1 VEASVEASDAPQ
13 SLGAVLLAAG
23 SSSRLGR
30 PKQLVSI
37 DGQLLVRR
45 QAQLLENLR
54 VASTIV
60 VTGAVESEV
69 HQALDGIPVQ
79 FVHNPNWEMGM
90 GNSLACGIRQLP
102 EKVRG
107 VLVLLCDQ
115 WQVDGDDLKSLIDV
129 WSEQPLSAVAAQWN
143 NIVGPPVIFPRSLFD
158 RLSRLK
164 GEQGARQVLRRGK
177 TEIKKVQMEHA
188 SHDLDVPADLAQLDR

>member
-1 VEASVEASDAPQ
+1 MEASDASQ
-13 SLGAVLLAAG
+13 SLGVVLLAAG

-37 DGQLLVRR
+37 NGQSLVRR
-45 QAQLLENLR
+45 QTQLLEHLR
-54 VASTIV
+54 AASTIV
-60 VTGAVESEV
+60 VTGAVESEI

-79 FVHNPNWEMGM
+79 FVHNPNWEKGM
-90 GNSLACGIRQLP
+90 GSSLACAIKQLP
-102 EKVRG
+102 ERVRG

-115 WQVDGDDLKSLIDV
+115 WQIDSHDLKRLIDA
-129 WSEQPLSAVAAQWN
+129 WSGNPMCAVAAEWN
-143 NIVGPPVIFPRSLFD
+143 NIIGPPVIFPRSVFD

-177 TEIKKVQMEHA
+177 TEVIRIKMEHA
-188 SHDLDVPADLAQLDR
+188 SQDLDVPADLAQLES

>member
-1 VEASVEASDAPQ
+1 MEASDAPQ
-13 SLGAVLLAAG
+13 SLGLILLAAG

-37 DGQLLVRR
+37 DGQPLVRR
-45 QAQLLENLR
+45 QTQLLEQL
-54 VASTIV
+54 AAACTIV
-60 VTGAVESEV
+60 VTGAVEAEV
-69 HQALDGIPVQ
+69 QQALDGIPVQ
-79 FVHNPNWEMGM
+79 LVHNPNWEKGM

-102 EKVRG
+102 ERVRG

-115 WQVDGDDLKSLIDV
+115 WQVDSQDLKSLIDV
-129 WSEQPLSAVAAQWN
+129 WSGQPMCAVSAEWN
-143 NIVGPPVIFPRSLFD
+143 NIIGPPVIFPRSVFD

-177 TEIKKVQMEHA
+177 TEVIRVKMEHA
-188 SHDLDVPADLAQLDR
+188 SQDLDVPADLARLDR